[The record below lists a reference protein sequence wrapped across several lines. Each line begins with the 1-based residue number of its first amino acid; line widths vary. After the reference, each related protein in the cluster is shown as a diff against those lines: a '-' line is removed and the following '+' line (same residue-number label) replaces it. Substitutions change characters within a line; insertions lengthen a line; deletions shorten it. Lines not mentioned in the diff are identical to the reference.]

1 MITPGPETD
10 DELEQEPEPEV
21 EDSPL
26 YSISFDRL
34 VELKRSAVI
43 MIAQRRVPTC
53 PSLDTPAHELADPQA
68 LVEEIAEHCE
78 DEEGFIR
85 TGMSIQEIAF
95 RLLLSR
101 RNRPMSLADLHYE
114 LTETWSTPERPVSVS
129 EEGLQRV
136 LEADTYYGFAR
147 VPDVL

>member
-10 DELEQEPEPEV
+10 DELEQEPEV
-21 EDSPL
+21 EESPL

-34 VELKRSAVI
+34 VELKRSAVVL
-43 MIAQRRVPTC
+43 IAQRRVPTC
-53 PSLDTPAHELADPQA
+53 PSLDTPTHELADPQA

-101 RNRPMSLADLHYE
+101 RNRPMSLADLHHE
-114 LTETWSTPERPVSVS
+114 LTDTWSTPAHPVNVS

-147 VPDVL
+147 VSGT

>member
-1 MITPGPETD
+1 MTTPGPETD
-10 DELEQEPEPEV
+10 DEFEQEPEV
-21 EDSPL
+21 EEPAL

-34 VELKRSAVI
+34 AELKRSAVVL
-43 MIAQRRVPTC
+43 IAQRRVPTC
-53 PSLDTPAHELADPQA
+53 PSLDTPTHELADPQA

-101 RNRPMSLADLHYE
+101 RNRPMSLADLHHE
-114 LTETWSTPERPVSVS
+114 LTETWSTPAHTVNVSQQ
-129 EEGLQRV
+129 GLQRV

-147 VPDVL
+147 VPNGS

>member
-1 MITPGPETD
+1 MITPGPETE

-21 EDSPL
+21 EESPL

-34 VELKRSAVI
+34 VELKRSAVVL
-43 MIAQRRVPTC
+43 IAQRRVPTC
-53 PSLDTPAHELADPQA
+53 PSLDTPTHELADPQA

-78 DEEGFIR
+78 DEEGFIK
-85 TGMSIQEIAF
+85 TEMSIQEIAF

-101 RNRPMSLADLHYE
+101 RNRPMSLADLHHE
-114 LTETWSTPERPVSVS
+114 LTETWSTPANPVSVS
-129 EEGLQRV
+129 REGLRRV

-147 VPDVL
+147 VPNA

>member
-1 MITPGPETD
+1 MITPGPETE
-10 DELEQEPEPEV
+10 DELAQEPEV
-21 EDSPL
+21 EESPL
-26 YSISFDRL
+26 YSISFNRL
-34 VELKRSAVI
+34 VELKRSAVV

-53 PSLDTPAHELADPQA
+53 PSLDTPTHELADPQA

-101 RNRPMSLADLHYE
+101 RNRPISLADLHHE
-114 LTETWSTPERPVSVS
+114 LTETWSTPAHPVNVS

-136 LEADTYYGFAR
+136 LDADTYYGFAR
-147 VPDVL
+147 SGTGP